1 MTGSV
6 ARAGNDLEAPDA
18 IARGKP
24 DVGRRLQLGPA
35 AGKLA
40 VNDLLPRVDARVELG
55 HEHLDR
61 AAEALLERV
70 ERFLAPADRRR
81 LTRMVLREEHHVPPS
96 SAGGQQ
102 LAQDVS
108 ARV

>member
-24 DVGRRLQLGPA
+24 DVGRCLQREPA
-35 AGKLA
+35 AGKLS

-70 ERFLAPADRRR
+70 ERADVVAVSVGERD
-81 LTRMVLREEHHVPPS
+81 PGDG
-96 SAGGQQ
+96 SAGCTSGVDQ
-102 LAQDVS
+102 V
-108 ARV
+108 V